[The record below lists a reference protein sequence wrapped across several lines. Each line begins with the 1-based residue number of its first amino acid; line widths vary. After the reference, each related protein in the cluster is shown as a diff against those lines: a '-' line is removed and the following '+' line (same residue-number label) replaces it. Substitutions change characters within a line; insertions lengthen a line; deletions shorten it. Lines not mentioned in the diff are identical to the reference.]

1 MGEILNVENI
11 EQLKQF
17 LNEKGVFEIAVRGKN
32 KKFKAFQKIALNDLP
47 QGEAKEKLMNAVNLL
62 NKNNQIG
69 EQSLKMLGNLS
80 KLNAIG
86 LVMNG
91 MNLCATCVGFVIMAK
106 KLDTMSEQINELLDT
121 VKAGHGLQANFEFK
135 KIISEHT
142 NMLDCRKT
150 HKYYSEEKMRE
161 LVDREYNV
169 LSMLIE
175 CFLNDI
181 TNIDENLIFSI
192 FSLASMLAVSIKY
205 FDEVYYFNN
214 KESIGDGELWHSNHD
229 NWVNVFSKLLSEDF
243 IEKIQDFGIFE
254 LNLNATETDYYY
266 IGLSDQVKELVESIE
281 DNQSM
286 IQAFNSIEEY
296 EKIKELLNQDTISE
310 IERALEEVYVS
321 TDDEDIAKIYENAIK
336 QVVLA

>member
-11 EQLKQF
+11 EQLRQF

-32 KKFKAFQKIALNDLP
+32 KKFKAFQKIALNDLQ

-62 NKNNQIG
+62 NKNNQLG

-91 MNLCATCVGFVIMAK
+91 LNLCATCVGFAIMAK
-106 KLDTMSEQINELLDT
+106 RLDTMSKQINELLDT
-121 VKAGHGLQANFEFK
+121 VKAGHELQANFEFK
-135 KIISEHT
+135 KIVSEHT

-161 LVDREYNV
+161 LVDGEYNV

-175 CFLNDI
+175 CFINDI
-181 TNIDENLIFSI
+181 TNIDDNLIFSI

-214 KESIGDGELWHSNHD
+214 KEQIDDGEVWHSNHD
-229 NWVNVFSKLLSEDF
+229 NWVSIFDKILSTDF
-243 IEKIQDFGIFE
+243 MKKIQDYGIFE
-254 LNLNATETDYYY
+254 LGLSTMEADCYY
-266 IGLSDQVKELVESIE
+266 ISLTDQAKELIESIE
-281 DNQSM
+281 DNQSL
-286 IQAFNSIEEY
+286 IQVFDLFEDF
-296 EKIKELLNQDTISE
+296 EKSKELLNQDIISE
-310 IERALEEVYVS
+310 IERAFAEADIS
-321 TDDEDIAKIYENAIK
+321 IDDEDIAKYYENAIK
-336 QVVLA
+336 RVVLA